1 MRVSEQVTSEDRKW
15 EKRMGKGVVSGME
28 GSKASRESQ
37 LARGSG
43 TEWAWESS
51 KPFLASLSSQPFS
64 LSPSLYIPHLFIEVS
79 EFLIKSYLTFL
90 GISSVRISLTRQQ
103 IQKPQ

>member
-1 MRVSEQVTSEDRKW
+1 MRGGNVRVSEQVTSEDRKW

-51 KPFLASLSSQPFS
+51 KPFFGLFVQPAIFTLSLSV
-64 LSPSLYIPHLFIEVS
+64 HTD
-79 EFLIKSYLTFL
+79 LTF
-90 GISSVRISLTRQQ
+90 S
-103 IQKPQ
+103 